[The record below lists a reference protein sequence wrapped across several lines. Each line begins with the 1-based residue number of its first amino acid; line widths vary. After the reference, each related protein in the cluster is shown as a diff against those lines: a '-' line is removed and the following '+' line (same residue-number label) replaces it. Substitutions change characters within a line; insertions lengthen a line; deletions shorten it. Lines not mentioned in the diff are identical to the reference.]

1 MRIVTVNVAWLILTV
16 GCSHKPVR
24 TKPVVE
30 NITESVYAA
39 GTIKAEGQYQVFP
52 TVSGI
57 VENIFVRENDIIKKG
72 TLLMLISNQSVKINR
87 ENADLAAHYADIG
100 VNQEKLTDLRN
111 NITLAESKFA
121 NDSLLLIRQSNLWKH
136 GIGTKMELEQR
147 QLACQNSKTMLESA
161 KIRYDELFRQL
172 RFDAEQSKN
181 NLAISRSKE
190 GDYAINSEMDGR
202 IYKIYPEKGEII
214 NPQMPIA
221 IVGDANH
228 FRMDLSVDEYDIVK
242 IRAGQLVLLTMD
254 SYKGELF
261 NARISRI
268 DPFMNERT
276 KTFIVEA
283 VFMNQPPVLYP
294 NLSVEANI
302 IVSTKEHVITI
313 PRNYLV
319 DDSMVLQ
326 KNNTKKPVRVG
337 LKDYQKVEIVS
348 GLSTDEDIY
357 KPER

>member
-121 NDSLLLIRQSNLWKH
+121 NDSLLL
-136 GIGTKMELEQR
+136 
-147 QLACQNSKTMLESA
+147 
-161 KIRYDELFRQL
+161 
-172 RFDAEQSKN
+172 
-181 NLAISRSKE
+181 
-190 GDYAINSEMDGR
+190 
-202 IYKIYPEKGEII
+202 
-214 NPQMPIA
+214 
-221 IVGDANH
+221 
-228 FRMDLSVDEYDIVK
+228 
-242 IRAGQLVLLTMD
+242 
-254 SYKGELF
+254 
-261 NARISRI
+261 
-268 DPFMNERT
+268 
-276 KTFIVEA
+276 
-283 VFMNQPPVLYP
+283 
-294 NLSVEANI
+294 
-302 IVSTKEHVITI
+302 
-313 PRNYLV
+313 
-319 DDSMVLQ
+319 
-326 KNNTKKPVRVG
+326 
-337 LKDYQKVEIVS
+337 
-348 GLSTDEDIY
+348 
-357 KPER
+357 